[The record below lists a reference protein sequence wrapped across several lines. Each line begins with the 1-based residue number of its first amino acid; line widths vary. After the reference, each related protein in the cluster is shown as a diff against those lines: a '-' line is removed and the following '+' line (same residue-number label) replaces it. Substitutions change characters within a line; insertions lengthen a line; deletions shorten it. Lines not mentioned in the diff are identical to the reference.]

1 MKEKIIEGPDMK
13 FKMERRRRKKKKER
27 EAIDAS

>member
-13 FKMERRRRKKKKER
+13 FKMERRRRKKKER

>member
-1 MKEKIIEGPDMK
+1 LKEKIIEGPDMK
-13 FKMERRRRKKKKER
+13 FKMERRRRRKKRER